1 MTDVGRT
8 HRVVVGVD
16 GSPNSVAALRFAAEE
31 ARLRRA
37 ELHVVHAWN
46 FTPAPPAF
54 APMPSLGP
62 SVAEQEEAAG
72 RLLSA
77 SVAEAIGGNPDVT
90 VVETLVNAPAAE
102 ALRDAATGA
111 DLLVV
116 GARGH
121 TGLIGA
127 VLGSTAVAVV
137 KHAPCPV
144 VVVPAPTSSAADD
157 RLVGSASV

>member
-1 MTDVGRT
+1 MTARRAP
-8 HRVVVGVD
+8 RVVVGVD
-16 GSPNSVAALRFAAEE
+16 GSPNSVTALRFAAEE
-31 ARLRRA
+31 ARLRHA

-46 FTPAPPAF
+46 YNPAPPAF

-62 SVAEQEEAAG
+62 SVVEQEESAG
-72 RLLSA
+72 HVLSA
-77 SVAEAIGGNPDVT
+77 CVAEALGDSPDVT

-102 ALRDAATGA
+102 ALRDAAAGA

-121 TGLIGA
+121 TGFIGA
-127 VLGSTAVAVV
+127 VLGSIAVTVV

-144 VVVPAPTSSAADD
+144 VVVPAPVADVAD
-157 RLVGSASV
+157 GRMVESASA

>member
-1 MTDVGRT
+1 MNVHGP

-31 ARLRRA
+31 ARLRHA

-46 FTPAPPAF
+46 YNPAPPAF
-54 APMPSLGP
+54 APMPSVGP

-72 RLLSA
+72 RVVA
-77 SVAEAIGGNPDVT
+77 ACVAEALGDDTDVT
-90 VVETLVNAPAAE
+90 VVETVVNAPAAE

-121 TGLIGA
+121 AGLLGV
-127 VLGSTAVAVV
+127 VLGSIAVTVV
-137 KHAPCPV
+137 KHAPCAV
-144 VVVPAPTSSAADD
+144 VVVPAPARDD
-157 RLVGSASV
+157 AEHPLAQQVPA

>member
-1 MTDVGRT
+1 MTVRRT
-8 HRVVVGVD
+8 PRVVVGVD
-16 GSPNSVAALRFAAEE
+16 GSPNSVTALKFAAEE
-31 ARLRRA
+31 ARLRHA

-46 FTPAPPAF
+46 YNPAPPAF

-62 SVAEQEEAAG
+62 SVVEQEESAG
-72 RLLSA
+72 HVLTA
-77 SVAEAIGGNPDVT
+77 CVVEALGEDTDIT
-90 VVETLVNAPAAE
+90 VIETLVNAPAAE

-127 VLGSTAVAVV
+127 VLGSIAVTVV

-144 VVVPAPTSSAADD
+144 VVVPAPVGGVPRDQ
-157 RLVGSASV
+157 LVESASSS